1 MFQAPKPSKKSKQ
14 KPQSFSLNMSNRL
27 QHGRT
32 ETTLIRVHVQGS
44 TEGKSMF
51 KHGKEILFL

>member
-14 KPQSFSLNMSNRL
+14 KPQSFSLNLSNRL
-27 QHGRT
+27 QHRRP

-44 TEGKSMF
+44 TEGKGMF
-51 KHGKEILFL
+51 KHGREILFL